1 MDPAPAYLEAFLS
14 ILLQIDLVTAGDLLW
29 QVVLFLLLMIGS
41 FLASSSEVAF
51 FSLTKAEIEDFHQL
65 TSRRDQQVWTLVNH
79 PRQLLATILITNNFV
94 NVAAILVAGN
104 LLRRYVV
111 SLSDVWQLIFELVVI
126 TSVLLFFGEI
136 VPKVYAVRN
145 RIGLVRLTAMPL
157 SFLRWFF
164 TPLSS
169 VLIRGTSFIDRAL
182 TIKTPAVSLEDLK
195 NALDIAS
202 ENGAQTD
209 DKDILKG
216 IVNFS
221 NITVKSVMRARVDV
235 KAVEIETPFADLITF
250 IQENNYSRLPVYEE
264 TLDQIRGILHIK
276 DLLPYLGDEHAAPS
290 LRELMRE
297 VHYVPESKKI
307 DVLLDEFKAQRLHMA
322 VVVDEFGGTAG
333 IVTMEDIIEEI
344 FGEIN
349 DEFDRGD
356 WTFTKLTERSYLFE
370 GRISLNDLRR
380 VLDLDEATFEDARGD
395 SDSLGGLILELH
407 GKIPI
412 VGERIHYRNFDF
424 QIEAVN
430 RNRITM
436 VKLYVQP
443 EENTEVSV
451 S

>member
-1 MDPAPAYLEAFLS
+1 M
-14 ILLQIDLVTAGDLLW
+14 LLQMNFVAATEIMW
-29 QVVLFLLLMIGS
+29 QVVLFVVLMVGS

-51 FSLTKAEIEDFHQL
+51 FSLTKTEIDDFHGDK
-65 TSRRDQQVWTLVNH
+65 TRSAQQVWSLINH
-79 PRQLLATILITNNFV
+79 PKQLLATILITNNFV
-94 NVAAILVAGN
+94 NIAAILVAGN
-104 LLRRYVV
+104 ILRQFTG
-111 SLSDVWQLIFELVVI
+111 LSPFWQLILDFVVI
-126 TSVLLFFGEI
+126 TSILLFFGEI

-145 RIGLVRLTAMPL
+145 RVSLVKLTALPL
-157 SFLRWFF
+157 SVLRVIF

-169 VLIRGTSFIDRAL
+169 VLIRGTSFVDRAL
-182 TIKTPAVSLEDLK
+182 TSKTPPVSLEDLR

-202 ENGAQTD
+202 ENGAQTE

-235 KAVEIETPFADLITF
+235 KAVELDTSFSDLVSF
-250 IQENNYSRLPVYEE
+250 IQENNYSRLPVYVE
-264 TLDQIRGILHIK
+264 TLDSIKGILHIK
-276 DLLPYLGDEHAAPS
+276 DLLPYLGNDTPAPT

-307 DVLLDEFKAQRLHMA
+307 DVLLEEFKEQHLHMA

-356 WTFTKLTERSYLFE
+356 WTFTKLSERAYLFE
-370 GRISLNDLRR
+370 GRISLNDLRK
-380 VLDLDEATFEDARGD
+380 VLDLDEDVFEDARGD

-407 GKIPI
+407 GKIPT
-412 VGERIHYRNFDF
+412 VGERISYRQFDF
-424 QIEAVN
+424 LVEAVN

-436 VKLYVQP
+436 VKLQLKP
-443 EENTEVSV
+443 EVSKEQREA
-451 S
+451 